1 MSNNELN
8 KDPFA
13 DEEVLPPPKAGNEE
27 VVKPGSGYEQ
37 KIANLRQTFSQG
49 PGLYALVASGI
60 IIVVFLGLGWYG
72 ISSTRQAAANLEGG
86 GVVDQPSVPDKDKAE
101 NTAVSPE
108 ELKRQQQAAAEEA
121 QRAIEQGSGYQTS
134 FNPNIAANG
143 PAAGTD
149 GASFDISG
157 GEPAAKAASETGTAE
172 PNDTA
177 EKQAEEER
185 ERRRLEEER
194 KAAEEERQ
202 RLDAEYQQ
210 ALARR
215 KQKID
220 RDEDIVMAQIEKL
233 QERPNNTSSY
243 STTVSYLPTPGGQQ
257 TAFPAGGA
265 AVGRESGSY
274 PALGNVPANVPAG
287 SNTACMPVFKTG
299 NTAYAVLDY
308 EVNTDVGTD
317 AIATVVGGSYNGSK
331 LIGGVSLGNG
341 GLALKFTR
349 LAPQDGRETL
359 NIDAVAIPPGSS
371 RSGVATS
378 VNRHTVGRYASL
390 IFSGALRGWGQ
401 AAGQRIGSATQL
413 NNGTTV
419 VQTQEASNRQIAG
432 SIAGEVGGELSSEI
446 RQGFDRPPTYKIA
459 RGTGIALFFMNDV
472 CAR

>member
-13 DEEVLPPPKAGNEE
+13 DEEVLPPPKAGNAE

-37 KIANLRQTFSQG
+37 KLANLRQTFSQG

-72 ISSTRQAAANLEGG
+72 ISSTRQTAANLEGG
-86 GVVDQPSVPDKDKAE
+86 GVVDQPSVPDKDKADS
-101 NTAVSPE
+101 TAVSPE

-172 PNDTA
+172 HNETA

-185 ERRRLEEER
+185 ERIRLEEER

-202 RLDAEYQQ
+202 RLDAEYRQ
-210 ALARR
+210 ALEKR
-215 KQKID
+215 KQKTE
-220 RDEDIVMAQIEKL
+220 RDEAIVLAQIEKL
-233 QERPNNTSSY
+233 QDGTRNTSSY

-257 TAFPAGGA
+257 AALPAGGA
-265 AVGRESGSY
+265 VVGRESGAYS
-274 PALGNVPANVPAG
+274 ASGNVPAGN
-287 SNTACMPVFKTG
+287 NTSCTPVFKTG

-317 AIATVVGGSYNGSK
+317 AIATVVGGMYNGSK

>member
-13 DEEVLPPPKAGNEE
+13 DEEVLPPPKAGNAE

-37 KIANLRQTFSQG
+37 KLANLRQTFSQG

-72 ISSTRQAAANLEGG
+72 ISSTRQTAANLEGG
-86 GVVDQPSVPDKDKAE
+86 GVVDQPSVPDKDKAD

-172 PNDTA
+172 HNETA

-185 ERRRLEEER
+185 ERIRLEEER

-202 RLDAEYQQ
+202 RLDAEYRQ
-210 ALARR
+210 ALEKR
-215 KQKID
+215 KQKTE
-220 RDEDIVMAQIEKL
+220 RDEAIVLAQIEKL
-233 QERPNNTSSY
+233 QDGTRNTSSY

-257 TAFPAGGA
+257 AALPAGGA
-265 AVGRESGSY
+265 VVGRESGAYS
-274 PALGNVPANVPAG
+274 ASGNVPAGN
-287 SNTACMPVFKTG
+287 NTSCMPVFKTG

-317 AIATVVGGSYNGSK
+317 AIATVVGGMYNGSK

>member
-13 DEEVLPPPKAGNEE
+13 DEEVLPPPKAGNAE

-37 KIANLRQTFSQG
+37 KLANLRQTFSQG

-72 ISSTRQAAANLEGG
+72 ISSTRQTAANLEGG
-86 GVVDQPSVPDKDKAE
+86 GVVDQPSVPDKDKAD

-172 PNDTA
+172 HNETA

-185 ERRRLEEER
+185 ERIRLEEER

-202 RLDAEYQQ
+202 RLDAEYRQ
-210 ALARR
+210 ALEKR
-215 KQKID
+215 KQKTE
-220 RDEDIVMAQIEKL
+220 RDEAIVLAQIEKL
-233 QERPNNTSSY
+233 QDGTRNTSSY

-257 TAFPAGGA
+257 AALPAGGA
-265 AVGRESGSY
+265 VVGRESGAYS
-274 PALGNVPANVPAG
+274 ASGNVPAGN
-287 SNTACMPVFKTG
+287 NTSCTPVFKTG

-317 AIATVVGGSYNGSK
+317 AIATVVGGMYNGSK

-390 IFSGALRGWGQ
+390 IFSGALRGWGH

>member
-13 DEEVLPPPKAGNEE
+13 DEEVLPPPKAGNAE

-37 KIANLRQTFSQG
+37 KLANLRQTFSQG

-72 ISSTRQAAANLEGG
+72 ISSTRQTAANLEGG
-86 GVVDQPSVPDKDKAE
+86 GVVDQPSVPDKDKADS
-101 NTAVSPE
+101 TAVSPE

-172 PNDTA
+172 HNETA

-185 ERRRLEEER
+185 ERIRLEEER

-202 RLDAEYQQ
+202 RLDAEYRQ
-210 ALARR
+210 ALEKR
-215 KQKID
+215 KQKTE
-220 RDEDIVMAQIEKL
+220 RDEAIVLAQIEKL
-233 QERPNNTSSY
+233 QDGTRNTSSY
-243 STTVSYLPTPGGQQ
+243 STTVSYLPTLGGQQ
-257 TAFPAGGA
+257 AALPAGGA
-265 AVGRESGSY
+265 VVGRESGAYS
-274 PALGNVPANVPAG
+274 ASGNVPAGN
-287 SNTACMPVFKTG
+287 NTSCTPVFKTG

-317 AIATVVGGSYNGSK
+317 AIATVVGGMYNGSK

>member
-13 DEEVLPPPKAGNEE
+13 DEEVLPPPKAGNAE

-37 KIANLRQTFSQG
+37 KLANLRQTFSQG

-72 ISSTRQAAANLEGG
+72 ISSTSQTAANLEGG
-86 GVVDQPSVPDKDKAE
+86 GVVDQPSVPDKDKAD

-157 GEPAAKAASETGTAE
+157 GEPAAKAASETGTTE
-172 PNDTA
+172 HNETA

-185 ERRRLEEER
+185 ERIRLEEER

-202 RLDAEYQQ
+202 RLDAEYRQ
-210 ALARR
+210 ALEKR
-215 KQKID
+215 KQKTE
-220 RDEDIVMAQIEKL
+220 RDEAIVLAQIEKL
-233 QERPNNTSSY
+233 QDGTRNTSSY

-257 TAFPAGGA
+257 AAPPARGA
-265 AVGRESGSY
+265 AVGRESGAYS
-274 PALGNVPANVPAG
+274 ASGNVPAG
-287 SNTACMPVFKTG
+287 SNTSCTPVFKTG

-317 AIATVVGGSYNGSK
+317 AIATVVGGMYNGSK

-401 AAGQRIGSATQL
+401 AAGQRIGSTTQL

>member
-13 DEEVLPPPKAGNEE
+13 DEEVLPPPKAGNAE

-37 KIANLRQTFSQG
+37 KLANLRQTFSQG

-72 ISSTRQAAANLEGG
+72 ISSTRQTAANLEGG
-86 GVVDQPSVPDKDKAE
+86 GVVDQPSVPDKDKAD

-172 PNDTA
+172 HNETA

-185 ERRRLEEER
+185 ERIRLEEER

-202 RLDAEYQQ
+202 RLDAEYRQ
-210 ALARR
+210 ALEKR
-215 KQKID
+215 KQKTE
-220 RDEDIVMAQIEKL
+220 RDEAIVLAQIEKL
-233 QERPNNTSSY
+233 QDGTRNTSSY

-257 TAFPAGGA
+257 AALPAGGA
-265 AVGRESGSY
+265 VVGRESGAYS
-274 PALGNVPANVPAG
+274 ASGNVPAGN
-287 SNTACMPVFKTG
+287 NTSCTPVFKTG

-317 AIATVVGGSYNGSK
+317 AIATVVGGMYNGSK

>member
-13 DEEVLPPPKAGNEE
+13 DEEVLPPPKPGNAE

-37 KIANLRQTFSQG
+37 KLANLRQTFSQG

-72 ISSTRQAAANLEGG
+72 ISSTRQTAANLEGG
-86 GVVDQPSVPDKDKAE
+86 GVVDQPSVPDKDKAD

-172 PNDTA
+172 HNETA

-185 ERRRLEEER
+185 ERIRLEEER

-202 RLDAEYQQ
+202 RLDAEYRQ
-210 ALARR
+210 ALEKR
-215 KQKID
+215 KQKTE
-220 RDEDIVMAQIEKL
+220 RDEAIVLAQIEKL
-233 QERPNNTSSY
+233 QDGTRNTSSY

-257 TAFPAGGA
+257 AALPAGGA
-265 AVGRESGSY
+265 VVGRESGAYS
-274 PALGNVPANVPAG
+274 ASGNVPAGN
-287 SNTACMPVFKTG
+287 NTSCTPVFKTG

-317 AIATVVGGSYNGSK
+317 AIATVVGGMYNGSK

>member
-13 DEEVLPPPKAGNEE
+13 DEEVLPPPKAGNAE

-37 KIANLRQTFSQG
+37 KLANLRQTFSQG

-72 ISSTRQAAANLEGG
+72 ISSTRQTAANLEGG
-86 GVVDQPSVPDKDKAE
+86 GVVDQPSVPDKDKAD

-157 GEPAAKAASETGTAE
+157 GEPAAKAASETGTTE
-172 PNDTA
+172 HNETA

-185 ERRRLEEER
+185 ERIRLEEER

-202 RLDAEYQQ
+202 RLDAEYRQ
-210 ALARR
+210 ALEKR
-215 KQKID
+215 KQKTE
-220 RDEDIVMAQIEKL
+220 RDEAIVLAQIEKL
-233 QERPNNTSSY
+233 QDGTRNTSSY

-257 TAFPAGGA
+257 AALPAGGA
-265 AVGRESGSY
+265 AVGRESGAYS
-274 PALGNVPANVPAG
+274 ASGNVPAG
-287 SNTACMPVFKTG
+287 SNISCTPVFKTG

-317 AIATVVGGSYNGSK
+317 AIATVVGGMYNGSK

-401 AAGQRIGSATQL
+401 AAGQRIGSTTQL

>member
-13 DEEVLPPPKAGNEE
+13 DEEVLPPPKAGNAE

-37 KIANLRQTFSQG
+37 KLANLRQTFSQG

-72 ISSTRQAAANLEGG
+72 ISSTRQTAANLEGG
-86 GVVDQPSVPDKDKAE
+86 GVVDQPSVPDKDKAD

-172 PNDTA
+172 HNETA

-185 ERRRLEEER
+185 ERIRLEEER

-202 RLDAEYQQ
+202 RLDAEYRQ
-210 ALARR
+210 ALEKR
-215 KQKID
+215 KQKTE
-220 RDEDIVMAQIEKL
+220 RDEAIVLAQIEKL
-233 QERPNNTSSY
+233 QDGTRNTSSY
-243 STTVSYLPTPGGQQ
+243 STTISYLPTPGGQQ
-257 TAFPAGGA
+257 AALPAGGA
-265 AVGRESGSY
+265 VVGRESGAYS
-274 PALGNVPANVPAG
+274 ASGNVPAGN
-287 SNTACMPVFKTG
+287 NTSCTPVFKTG

-317 AIATVVGGSYNGSK
+317 AIATVVGGMYNGSK